1 MDRKWKS
8 KWLVALGCLAVF
20 SMVMAAEKAPSGT
33 VTLSSKS
40 IAVGIGVTWGDGTLT
55 FGGKPQAFSVEG
67 LCVVDLGVGAVKTSG
82 EVLDRA
88 NVADF

>member
-33 VTLSSKS
+33 VTLTSKAV
-40 IAVGIGVTWGDGTLT
+40 AVGIGVTWEM
-55 FGGKPQAFSVEG
+55 A
-67 LCVVDLGVGAVKTSG
+67 
-82 EVLDRA
+82 R
-88 NVADF
+88 